1 MEYFI
6 IDDFFPRLSGCAVT
20 LGKFDG
26 FHRGHQKLIKKVL
39 ERKEQGEQAVVV
51 TFQSANEMLFTSEE
65 KSQYLESLGVDVLI
79 ECSLNE
85 KLRYMKAEDFIKEV
99 LVDCLQVSCVIVGED
114 FRFGYKR
121 KGSPALLRKYG
132 KTYHFDV
139 EICSREREENR
150 KISSA
155 DIREALKKGN
165 MEKVSKLLGRD
176 FSLSGTVEHGNGI
189 GHKKLVPTANVI
201 PQKGKLMPP
210 NGVYVT
216 LFRFEEKEYRS
227 ITNVG
232 YKPTIG
238 DTTLG
243 VETFL
248 FDCNEDLYGKDCVV
262 EFKKYVR
269 PEQKFP
275 SIEKLKEQIQ
285 QDIAVGMA
293 YFEEKKIK

>member
-6 IDDFFPRLSGCAVT
+6 IDDCFPEISKSAVT

-26 FHRGHQKLIKKVL
+26 FHRGHQKLIQRVL

-51 TFQSANEMLFTSEE
+51 AFQSANEMLFTNTENV
-65 KSQYLESLGVDVLI
+65 QYLEELGVDVLL
-79 ECSLNE
+79 ECSLNDTV
-85 KLRYMKAEDFIKEV
+85 RYLKAEEFIKKI
-99 LVDCLQVSCVIVGED
+99 LVDRLHVSHVVVGED

-121 KGSPALLRKYG
+121 KGSPDLLKKYG
-132 KTYHFDV
+132 EQYHFDV
-139 EICSREREENR
+139 EICSRELDGSR

-165 MEKVSKLLGRD
+165 MEKVSYLLGRD
-176 FSLSGTVEHGNGI
+176 FSMSGTVEHGNGI

-201 PQKGKLMPP
+201 PVKGKLMPP

-216 LFRFEEKEYRS
+216 LFKFEDKVYQS
-227 ITNVG
+227 VTNVG

-238 DTTLG
+238 DEVLG

-248 FDCNEDLYGKDCVV
+248 FDCNEDLYGKACKV
-262 EFKKYVR
+262 EFKKYLR

-275 SIEKLKEQIQ
+275 SMEKLKEQIEK
-285 QDIAVGMA
+285 DISAGRA
-293 YFEEKKIK
+293 YFLPENK